1 VREKKRSSKSESK
14 SALAGSAKKKS
25 AVNHLAIPPLEFPP
39 LAPELYFNRELSWL
53 AFNRRVLEEATEQTL
68 PLLDRVKFLAIFS
81 ANLDE
86 FFMIRVANLKRKLS
100 AGITD
105 PGPDGRTPTQLA
117 AALRTTVQELLD
129 EQEAILQRDLL
140 PKLAREGIEIVRMA
154 DLTPDEAFCLG
165 RYFERDI
172 FPVLT
177 PQAVDRE
184 RRFPHVSNQSLNLI
198 VQIRT
203 PDTGGR
209 FARLKI
215 PAVLNRLVPVA
226 STSVDG
232 SEAGSRRDRFVWL
245 EDLVAANLS
254 RLFPGNE
261 VVASYPFHV
270 IRDSDIEVDE
280 DDVDDAR
287 DLLITMEQQLSM
299 RTFGTVVMLMVDR
312 AMPDEVRS
320 WLTHQLHAEE
330 RDVYVV
336 DGPLALESLFEL
348 MKVDRPGLI
357 DRSFTP
363 APLGRLSDPQTP
375 EQESFNWESTELFD
389 LIRRRDVLIHHPY
402 QSFGAVIDFLRV
414 ASRDPNVVAIKQTL
428 YRIGKDSPL
437 IPALIEARDDD
448 TQVAVLVELK
458 ARFDEVNN
466 IAWAQALEQRGV
478 HVAFGLAGLK
488 THCKL
493 TLVVR
498 REQDGLRRY
507 AHLATGNYNASTART
522 YEDIGILT
530 ANEAITSDVSELFN
544 VMTGF
549 SSQDSYRKIW
559 VAPMHLRERILELIA
574 REAAIH
580 RQTGKGRLIFKMN
593 SLVDRES
600 IRALYAASQA
610 GVQIEL
616 IVRGICCLRPGV
628 PGWSETIRVRSL
640 VGRFLEHSRI
650 YYFGNGGDDEVYLG
664 SADLMERNL
673 DRRVEVLFPVED
685 NEIRTHLRDVVLPA
699 YLRDTANAR
708 ELLPDGSYV
717 PALTTD
723 GREPFDVQR
732 WFIELYR
739 DPSTRILSLT

>member
-1 VREKKRSSKSESK
+1 MDV
-14 SALAGSAKKKS
+14 
-25 AVNHLAIPPLEFPP
+25 VPPLDLPP
-39 LAPELYFNRELSWL
+39 LSPDLYINRELSWL
-53 AFNRRVLEEATEQTL
+53 AFNRRVLEEASEQAL
-68 PLLDRVKFLAIFS
+68 PLLERIKFVAIFS

-86 FFMIRVANLKRKLS
+86 FFMIRVANLKRKLT
-100 AGITD
+100 AGIID
-105 PGPDGRTPTQLA
+105 PGPDGRTPAQLA
-117 AALRTTVQELLD
+117 SVLRTTVQELLD
-129 EQEAILQRDLL
+129 DQSAILRNDLM
-140 PKLAREGIEIVRMA
+140 PALATERIEIVRIS
-154 DLTPDEAFCLG
+154 DLSSSECERLE

-198 VQIRT
+198 VRLHT
-203 PDTGGR
+203 PTTGAR
-209 FARLKI
+209 FARIKI
-215 PAVLNRLVPVA
+215 PAVLNRLVPVGLE
-226 STSVDG
+226 SD
-232 SEAGSRRDRFVWL
+232 EDDQDQPRRERFVWL

-254 RLFPGNE
+254 RLFPGNTI
-261 VVASYPFHV
+261 VASFPFHV
-270 IRDSDIEVDE
+270 IRDSDIDIDE

-299 RTFGTVVMLMVDR
+299 RTFGSVVMLLVDTT
-312 AMPDEVRS
+312 MPEDVRI
-320 WLTHQLHAEE
+320 WLTQQLHAEE

-348 MKVDRPGLI
+348 LKLDRPELI

-363 APLGRLSDPQTP
+363 SPLGRLPDPQTP
-375 EQESFNWESTELFD
+375 EQEAFNWESTDLFEQ
-389 LIRRRDVLIHHPY
+389 IRQRDVLIHHPY
-402 QSFGAVIDFLRV
+402 QSFGAVIDFLRI
-414 ASRDPNVVAIKQTL
+414 ASRDPHVVGIKQTL

-437 IPALIEARDDD
+437 IPTLIEARDDD

-478 HVAFGLAGLK
+478 HVAYGLAGLK

-493 TLVVR
+493 MLVVR
-498 REQDGLRRY
+498 REEDGLRRY
-507 AHLATGNYNASTART
+507 AHLSTGNYNASTARI

-530 ANEAITSDVSELFN
+530 ANEEIASDVSELFN

-549 SSQDSYRKIW
+549 SNQDSYRKLW
-559 VAPMHLRERILELIA
+559 VAPMHLRVRFLEKIA
-574 REAAIH
+574 REVEIH
-580 RQTGKGRLIFKMN
+580 RRTGAGRLIFKMN
-593 SLVDRES
+593 SLVDREL

-610 GVQIEL
+610 GVEIDL

-628 PGWSETIRVRSL
+628 PGWSERIRVRSL

-650 YYFGNGGDDEVYLG
+650 YYFGNGGSGEIYLG

-673 DRRVEVLFPVED
+673 DRRVEVVFPVED
-685 NEIRTHLRDVVLPA
+685 EANLAHLRDVVLPA

-708 ELLPDGSYV
+708 ELRADGTYVPLTPTDGS
-717 PALTTD
+717 
-723 GREPFDVQR
+723 EPFDVQR
-732 WFIELYR
+732 WLAELYR
-739 DPSTRILSLT
+739 LPTG